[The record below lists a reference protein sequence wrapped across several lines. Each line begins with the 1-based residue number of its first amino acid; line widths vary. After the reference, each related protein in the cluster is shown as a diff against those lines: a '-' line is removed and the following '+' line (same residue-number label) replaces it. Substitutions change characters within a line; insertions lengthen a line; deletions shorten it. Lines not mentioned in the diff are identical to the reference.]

1 MHPAMIRIPA
11 PAARQLSGL
20 YAPIFSASNDGK
32 RKMLTPMIE
41 FTIKAVKLQRP
52 IVRTS
57 PCELC
62 FTPGHSSFPYMF
74 PLRGIRQFVAVAG
87 VVAAADAAFIL
98 EISAS
103 TSVFPLVASRCG
115 YFSPPWY
122 STR

>member
-1 MHPAMIRIPA
+1 MHPATIRIPA

-20 YAPIFSASNDGK
+20 YAPIFSANNDGK

-62 FTPGHSSFPYMF
+62 FTPGHASFPYIF
-74 PLRGIRQFVAVAG
+74 LLHAIQFAAG
-87 VVAAADAAFIL
+87 AVAAAGAAFIL
-98 EISAS
+98 EISPN
-103 TSVFPLVASRCG
+103 TSVFPLVASR
-115 YFSPPWY
+115 
-122 STR
+122 